1 MGSKGFPATNTST
14 KNRKQY
20 SPNVRCELPPTLA
33 KTACLAVRG
42 FFVFVAGFFP
52 LPFVGAVSEAISEKE
67 PDE

>member
-1 MGSKGFPATNTST
+1 M
-14 KNRKQY
+14 
-20 SPNVRCELPPTLA
+20 LA